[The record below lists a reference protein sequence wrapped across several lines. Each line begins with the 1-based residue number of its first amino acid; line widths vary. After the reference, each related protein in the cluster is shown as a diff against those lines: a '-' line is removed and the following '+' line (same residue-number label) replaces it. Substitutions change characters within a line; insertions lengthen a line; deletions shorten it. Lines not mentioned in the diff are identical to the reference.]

1 MNIQLPAPVRYA
13 MNALTRAGYQ
23 AYIVGGS
30 VRDVL
35 LGKEPNDYDIT
46 TSALPEEMLQ
56 LFSKDRLLTN
66 GLKHGTV
73 TLIKYGTPVEMTTFR
88 IDGEYSDG
96 RHPDD
101 IEFTGNLYEDVMRR
115 DFTVNALCWNP
126 EVGLIDYVEGE
137 EDLEKKV
144 IRCVG
149 DPDRRFTE
157 DALRILRALRFS
169 SALDFD
175 IDPLTAECAIDNR
188 GRLSVIAVERIL
200 VELKKLLTGARA
212 EQILLQFREVFE
224 VILPELSGL
233 TDDQYMLAAR
243 RVSLTLPSPELRLAA
258 LLYGLPVEKVSECAL
273 RLKFSKVQRKFIEAV
288 GLNAARPLPMNRPD
302 MRRMLGEMGE
312 ELLTGLIE
320 LRNADMR
327 AMCHLVIQQNDCVS
341 IRQLSVNGDEVFH
354 AGVSRKK
361 IGQCLEFLLNEVV
374 EDRLPNEKEALLEA
388 ARASFAQETPAP
400 SAKGRQRR
408 RKGRKA
414 EATGQETAAPEEIAI
429 ETDEVPSVQCT

>member
-13 MNALTRAGYQ
+13 MNALTRAGHQ

-35 LGKEPNDYDIT
+35 LGKEPHDYDIT
-46 TSALPEEMLQ
+46 TSALPEEMLE
-56 LFSKDRLLTN
+56 LFSRDRLLTN
-66 GLKHGTV
+66 GMKHGTV
-73 TLIKYGTPVEMTTFR
+73 TLIKYGTPIEMTTFR

-96 RHPDD
+96 RHPDA
-101 IEFTGNLYEDVMRR
+101 IEFTGNLYEDVARR

-126 EVGLIDYVEGE
+126 ETGLIDYVDGE
-137 EDLEKKV
+137 EDIQNRI

-169 SALDFD
+169 SVLDFD
-175 IDPLTAECAIDNR
+175 IDPVTAESAIDFR
-188 GRLSVIAVERIL
+188 ELLDKIAVERIL
-200 VELKKLLTGARA
+200 VELKKLLAGARA
-212 EQILLQFREVFE
+212 EQVLLQFRLVFE
-224 VILPELSGL
+224 VILPELIDL
-233 TDDQYMLAAR
+233 TADEYMLAAR
-243 RVSLTLPSPELRLAA
+243 RVSLTPPAPELRLAA
-258 LLYGLPVEKVSECAL
+258 LLYGMAPEKVAECAM
-273 RLKFSKVQRKFIEAV
+273 RLKFSKASRKFIEQI

-312 ELLTGLIE
+312 ELLAGLIE

-341 IRQLSVNGDEVFH
+341 IRQLAVGGEDVFA

-361 IGQCLEFLLNEVV
+361 TGQCLSFLLSEVI

-388 ARASFAQETPAP
+388 ARASFAHEAP
-400 SAKGRQRR
+400 PPSEKKRRR
-408 RKGRKA
+408 RKKTPPAEEQGAVESMAA
-414 EATGQETAAPEEIAI
+414 EAPVT
-429 ETDEVPSVQCT
+429 SS